1 MRPTKEQVMAFLK
14 PSPVTKEELA
24 GLEKLAPGDYEIY
37 SERINMILAECK
49 DVFSKVGNSNWVL
62 SGDLIVGLHNKQGDL
77 ISSCIGTFIHSVT
90 AQNPI
95 KWIMHNFWDNPRVGV
110 HEGDIFY
117 CNEATYGG
125 IHNCDQLAL
134 MPIFNQGELIAWASS
149 GTHMDE
155 TGGIAPGGMIAYAKS
170 RYDEGMNLTPIKI
183 AENYQ
188 LSDDLIEMLVNRI
201 SRAPRQ
207 QVLDLRARCTA
218 VDRLRMRIQQLAEQ
232 KGNDFVRGLLRKT
245 MVAAEEGA
253 RNRIRRWNDG
263 VYRNLCFQ
271 SGIGSKPGVWRIF
284 CTAHKQGDHILFDYT
299 GTSPEN
305 DSSYNCF
312 PWVMVCYAALHLYS
326 HGFWDLPVCTGTM
339 APIDFRIPD
348 GTVISP
354 HWDAAISM
362 APPVGELN
370 TQLLPKLLACMMFS
384 TEDRLQIAAP
394 QNQILGTGGMIG
406 GAGSVGGFGFGS
418 GLNQHGVPSI
428 SQGGGGWTRNTG
440 GQGARVDS
448 DGMDSAIFRS
458 AVHATGSDGEE
469 AEADQPVLHLWQKHR
484 KDSPGNGKYRGGAS
498 GYVATIF
505 YGVSSA
511 KRAGTIGGVAIP
523 RMLVGQ
529 GLFGGYPSNAAPGV
543 GVENSNILELM
554 ARGEK
559 NIPTSP
565 EEIIRGRVI
574 TGDYFLPSSA
584 TARPPR
590 VAYEGSLSAGGG
602 APGGKGYGDVLEREP
617 QAVVD
622 DVRNEIV
629 SEWTASNVYHV
640 AYDVETW
647 TADAEKTQDLR
658 KLERE
663 KRLRLGKRYDEFETE
678 WLKKKPPEGQMAYYG
693 SWPDAR
699 MVNPIIRI

>member
-1 MRPTKEQVMAFLK
+1 MRPTKDEVMAFLK
-14 PSPVTKEELA
+14 PSPVMKDELD
-24 GLEKLAPGDYEIY
+24 GLKKLAPGDYEIY

-49 DVFSKVGNSNWVL
+49 DVFTKVGNSNWVL
-62 SGDLIVGLHNKQGDL
+62 SGDLIVGLHNRQGDL
-77 ISSCIGTFIHSVT
+77 ISSCLGTFIHSVT
-90 AQNPI
+90 AQNPV
-95 KWIMHNFWDNPRVGV
+95 KWIMQNFYDNPSVGV

-117 CNEATYGG
+117 CNEASYGG

-134 MPIFNQGELIAWASS
+134 MPIFHDGELIGWASS

-155 TGGIAPGGMIAYAKS
+155 TGGIAPGGMIAYARS

-188 LSDDLIEMLVNRI
+188 IGDDMIEMLVNRI

-207 QVLDLRARCTA
+207 QVLDTRARCTA
-218 VDRLRMRIQQLAEQ
+218 VDRLRMRIQQLADQ
-232 KGNDFVRGLLRKT
+232 KGNDFVRGLMRKT
-245 MVAAEEGA
+245 IMVAEDGA

-263 VYRNLCFQ
+263 VYRNLSFQ
-271 SGIGSKPGVWRIF
+271 SGIGSKLGLWRIF
-284 CTAHKQGDHILFDYT
+284 CTAYKEGDHILFDYT

-326 HGFWDLPVCTGTM
+326 HGFWDLPVCIGTM

-348 GTVISP
+348 GTVLSP
-354 HWDAAISM
+354 NWDAAISM

-370 TQLLPKLLACMMFS
+370 TQLLPKLFACMMFS
-384 TEDRLQIAAP
+384 TEDRHQIAAP
-394 QNQILGTGGMIG
+394 QNQILGTGGMGVG
-406 GAGSVGGFGFGS
+406 GGGFGFGS
-418 GLNQHGVPSI
+418 GLNQHGVPNV
-428 SQGGGGWTRNTG
+428 SQGGGWTRNTG

-448 DGMDSAIFRS
+448 DGMDSSIFRS

-469 AEADQPVLHLWQKHR
+469 AEADQPVLHLWQKHQT
-484 KDSPGNGKYRGGAS
+484 DSPGNGKFRGGAS
-498 GYVATIF
+498 GYTASVF
-505 YGVSSA
+505 YGVPSS
-511 KRAGTIGGVAIP
+511 KRPGTGGGVVIP

-543 GVENSNILELM
+543 GIENSNILELL
-554 ARGEK
+554 AKGEK

-574 TGDYFLPSSA
+574 KGDYLLPGPTS
-584 TARPPR
+584 ARPPR
-590 VAYEGSLSAGGG
+590 VVYEGSVSAGGG

-622 DVRNEIV
+622 DVRNEII
-629 SEWTASNVYHV
+629 SRWTASNVYHV
-640 AYDVETW
+640 AYDAETW
-647 TADAEKTQDLR
+647 TADEEETRRLR
-658 KLERE
+658 KLEHE
-663 KRLRLGKRYDEFETE
+663 TRLRQGRSYDEFEKE
-678 WLKKKPPEGQMAYYG
+678 WSLKKPSEDQLVYYG
-693 SWPDAR
+693 SWPDAKT
-699 MVNPIIRI
+699 VKPVIRI

>member
-1 MRPTKEQVMAFLK
+1 VRPSKEEVMAFIH
-14 PSPVTKEELA
+14 PTRPGAEELA

-62 SGDLIVGLHNKQGDL
+62 SGDLIVGLHNKHGDL
-77 ISSCIGTFIHSVT
+77 ISSCLGTFIHSVT
-90 AQNPI
+90 AQNPV
-95 KWIMHNFWDNPRVGV
+95 KWIMQNFYDNPRVGV

-134 MPIFNQGELIAWASS
+134 MPIFHQGELIAWASS
-149 GTHMDE
+149 GTHMAE
-155 TGGIAPGGMIAYAKS
+155 TGAIAPGGMIPWAKS
-170 RYDEGMNLTPIKI
+170 RYEEGMNLTPIRI
-183 AENYQ
+183 ARNY
-188 LSDDLIEMLVNRI
+188 LLRDDLLEMMVNMI
-201 SRAPRQ
+201 GRAPRQ

-218 VDRLRMRIQQLAEQ
+218 VDRLRLRIQQLAEQ
-232 KGNDFVRGLLRKT
+232 KGNDFVRGLLRRT
-245 MVAAEEGA
+245 LMVAEEGA
-253 RNRIRRWNDG
+253 RNRIRKWNDG
-263 VYRNLCFQ
+263 IYRNLCFT
-271 SGIGSKPGVWRIF
+271 SGVGPKPGLLRYY

-305 DSSYNCF
+305 DSSFNAM
-312 PWVMVCYAALHLYS
+312 PWVIVSYAGLFMYS
-326 HGFWDLPVCTGTM
+326 HGFWDLPVCTGTL

-348 GTVISP
+348 GTFISAN
-354 HWDAAISM
+354 WDAAIGR
-362 APPVGELN
+362 APHVCENNNELF
-370 TQLLPKLLACMMFS
+370 PKLFACMMFS

-394 QNQILGTGGMIG
+394 INGVGGG
-406 GAGSVGGFGFGS
+406 GGFGFMGGGGGDVGGS
-418 GLNQHGVPSI
+418 GLNQHGVPVVS
-428 SQGGGGWTRNTG
+428 GAGGWSRNTM

-448 DGMDSAIFRS
+448 DGMDSALFRS
-458 AVHATGSDGEE
+458 AVYAAGSDAEE
-469 AEADQPVLHLWQKHR
+469 SEADIPALHLWQKHR

-505 YGVSSA
+505 YGVPSA
-511 KRAGTIGGVAIP
+511 KRAATIGGTAIP

-529 GLFGGYPSNAAPGV
+529 GLFGGYASNAAPGV
-543 GVENSNILELM
+543 GIENSNILELM

-565 EEIIRGRVI
+565 EQIIRDRVI
-574 TGDYFLPSSA
+574 KGDYQLPSSSP
-584 TARPPR
+584 ARPAW
-590 VAYEGSLSAGGG
+590 VIYEGSLSAGGG
-602 APGGKGYGDVLEREP
+602 AAGGQGYGDVLERQP

-622 DVRNEIV
+622 DVRNEII
-629 SEWTASNVYHV
+629 SDWTASNVYHV

-647 TADAEKTQDLR
+647 TADAGKTQDLR

-663 KRLRLGKRYDEFETE
+663 KRLRLGRPYDEFETE
-678 WLKKKPPEGQMAYYG
+678 WLRKKPPEDQMAYYG

-699 MVNPIIRI
+699 MVKPIIRI